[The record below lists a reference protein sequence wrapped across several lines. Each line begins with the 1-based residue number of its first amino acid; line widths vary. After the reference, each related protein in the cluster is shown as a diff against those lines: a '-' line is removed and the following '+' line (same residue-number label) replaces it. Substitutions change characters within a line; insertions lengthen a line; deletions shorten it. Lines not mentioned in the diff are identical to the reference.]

1 MEKWEPPYV
10 PALLYLPKDNR
21 DKPVEYKSSGTEFFE
36 EEVID
41 FLEKQMRY
49 FNAYI
54 FSINIMKKGHELL
67 KKKCDALKT
76 KIRIVNINNIR
87 LLNYY
92 LMLKKIWVS
101 FHKKLL
107 YSMLK
112 LNGVLEILSKH
123 IFINFNYSQKV

>member
-54 FSINIMKKGHELL
+54 FSINIMKLAFEDNDKL
-67 KKKCDALKT
+67 KNIT
-76 KIRIVNINNIR
+76 KEDFDD
-87 LLNYY
+87 
-92 LMLKKIWVS
+92 S
-101 FHKKLL
+101 
-107 YSMLK
+107 
-112 LNGVLEILSKH
+112 
-123 IFINFNYSQKV
+123 IFIEN